1 MLIVLSVLRVDCC
14 KQYKCTQ
21 CCCIH
26 FNFGMLMVVL
36 LLLYA
41 FTLIVGRL
49 SCAVCVV
56 AVVLYCLLLI
66 VVCNNIVGEIGVA
79 VAH

>member
-1 MLIVLSVLRVDCC
+1 
-14 KQYKCTQ
+14 
-21 CCCIH
+21 
-26 FNFGMLMVVL
+26 MLMVVL

-56 AVVLYCLLLI
+56 VVVLYCLLI